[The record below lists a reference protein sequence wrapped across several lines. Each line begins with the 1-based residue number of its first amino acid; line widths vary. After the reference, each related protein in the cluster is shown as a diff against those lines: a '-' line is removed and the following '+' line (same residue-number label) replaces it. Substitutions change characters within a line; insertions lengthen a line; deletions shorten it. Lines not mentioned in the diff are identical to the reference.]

1 MRFGYTAVRG
11 VVVMSATTEESVTE
25 PIDRVRLNLRVDA
38 DVKEVF
44 EKAIFDEYRGKRPYC
59 GITLERECRFR
70 LDDSTLNDLW
80 NSVDA
85 LADEFGQADRKNKIS
100 VPSRGETEI
109 VQYRIAE
116 DVRNGIMELAEE
128 THYRS
133 AGEFVEAIM
142 WSYANGRSREER
154 LADRADRIR
163 HAAEERNDAPDAVER
178 RTRTIASVLE
188 NSGNGFDMA
197 EFEAAIEEHATGI
210 SPSQYVKEKQ
220 LPRVLDR
227 LGYTWLPAEDDVF
240 VDSETLDT
248 SGRDPRQKPK
258 LLRDD
263 ADAREAL
270 KYAAYLETVT
280 DTQRQRPALSIEDA
294 VDILGSTKPTVR
306 QKMKDLGENADGF
319 HYIDRD
325 TPRLAAGPKEM
336 EPALLEQFRQITG
349 AKATDDDPVEETDSP
364 GEWVETVADA
374 LADVPEHVVDDLITG
389 RIAREKYAPDLADG
403 ETLDDDRLDELES
416 KVTDDDREHVRE
428 RLGIGSDTSPD
439 EEDLAAEAE
448 AELDALDAANATVAT
463 DGGHPADD

>member
-1 MRFGYTAVRG
+1 
-11 VVVMSATTEESVTE
+11 MSEVSDEDVTE

-80 NSVDA
+80 NSVDD
-85 LADEFGQADRKNKIS
+85 LAETFGQADGGKNKIS
-100 VPSRGETEI
+100 QPSRGETEI
-109 VQYRIAE
+109 VQYRVAE
-116 DVRNGIMELAEE
+116 DVRNGIMDLAEQ
-128 THYRS
+128 THYDS

-188 NSGNGFDMA
+188 NSGDGFDMA

-210 SPSQYVKEKQ
+210 SPSQYVKQKQ

-227 LGYTWLPAEDDVF
+227 LGYTWVPAEDDVF

-280 DTQRQRPALSIEDA
+280 DTQRQRPALSIDDA

-349 AKATDDDPVEETDSP
+349 AKATNSDPVEETDSP
-364 GEWVETVADA
+364 GEWVETVADD
-374 LADVPEHVVDDLITG
+374 LADVPEHAALDVMTV
-389 RIAREKYAPDLADG
+389 RIAREKYAKSRDFDDEGDFIVEA
-403 ETLDDDRLDELES
+403 DDRLDELES

-428 RLGIGSDTSPD
+428 RLGIGSDTTPD

-448 AELDALDAANATVAT
+448 AELDALDVANAAVAT
-463 DGGHPADD
+463 DGGRPADD